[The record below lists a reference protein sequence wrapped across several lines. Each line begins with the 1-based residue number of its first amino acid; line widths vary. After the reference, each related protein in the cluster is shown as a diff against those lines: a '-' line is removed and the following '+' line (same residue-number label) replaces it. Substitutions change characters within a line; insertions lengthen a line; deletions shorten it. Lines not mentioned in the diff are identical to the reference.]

1 MLNSLTHQNLLHCS
15 NYRNRLNNDDDI
27 EGGSVSTM
35 TKKVQG
41 KNRLTVKTTRA
52 KSSTNVPFESGFR
65 FYTTVGNYAGVTATN
80 LNEFAGILQTIPI
93 ESITF
98 HFQRKDFQHWI
109 NDTLKDTELAGQ
121 MNTIKQGLSAEDL
134 RKEILTIVKARAV

>member
-1 MLNSLTHQNLLHCS
+1 
-15 NYRNRLNNDDDI
+15 
-27 EGGSVSTM
+27 M

-41 KNRLTVKTTRA
+41 KNRLIVKTTRA
-52 KSSTNVPFESGFR
+52 KSPTTVPFESGFR

-80 LNEFAGILQTIPI
+80 LNEFTGILQTIPI

>member
-1 MLNSLTHQNLLHCS
+1 
-15 NYRNRLNNDDDI
+15 
-27 EGGSVSTM
+27 M

-41 KNRLTVKTTRA
+41 KNRLSVKTARA
-52 KSSTNVPFESGFR
+52 KSPTTVPFECGFR

-80 LNEFAGILQTIPI
+80 LNEFTTMLQTIPV
-93 ESITF
+93 ESIIF

-121 MNTIKQGLSAEDL
+121 MNNIKQGLSAEDL
-134 RKEILTIVKARAV
+134 RKEILAIVKARAV